1 MFRALL
7 NRRKDRLALAGD
19 RDDWPRE
26 FARLEQDAV
35 DFRLRNFYEAGVVDA
50 DTPLKDVPFVA
61 MDFETTG
68 LNPARDDIVSVGL
81 VPFSLDRIRCRE
93 SRHWIVNPRQP
104 LAEQSV
110 VIHGIT
116 HSDVSNAPDLMRILE
131 LLLESLAGKV
141 VVVHYRRI
149 EREFLNTAMQARL
162 AEGISFPVVDT
173 MDLEARLH
181 RTGRSGFVA
190 RLKGDKPVSIRLA
203 DSRTRYG
210 LPYYQPH
217 HALTDALATA
227 ELLQAQI
234 ANRFTP
240 ETPISEIW
248 R

>member
-1 MFRALL
+1 MIRSWL
-7 NRRKDRLALAGD
+7 NRRKDPLALPGD
-19 RDDWPRE
+19 RDDWPQL
-26 FARLEQDAV
+26 FAQLAEEAA
-35 DFRLRNFYEAGVVDA
+35 DFRLRNFYEAGVVAA

-61 MDFETTG
+61 LDLETTG
-68 LNPARDDIVSVGL
+68 LSANKDDIVSVGL
-81 VPFSLDRIRCRE
+81 VPFNLNRIRCRGAH
-93 SRHWIVNPRQP
+93 HWIVNPRQP

-116 HSDVSNAPDLMRILE
+116 HSDVSNAPDLMRIIE
-131 LLLESLAGKV
+131 MLLESLAGAV

-149 EREFLNTAMQARL
+149 EREFLNAALHTRL
-162 AEGISFPVVDT
+162 AEGIRFPTVDT

-181 RTGRSGFVA
+181 RTGRTSMVA
-190 RLKGDKPVSIRLA
+190 RLKGHKPASIRLA

-234 ANRFTP
+234 ANRYSP
-240 ETPISEIW
+240 DTPISELW